1 MTSFILNENIVN
13 EEESV
18 QRQINDSILQGESF
32 HFIAGAGSGKTYAL
46 VESIK
51 FHLSNKPNWF
61 YSTGRKIACITYTNA
76 AKDEIIERLYEN
88 DSVSVSTIHTF
99 LWGLVE
105 PHQDELVLIH
115 KKNLEKQVK
124 DIEFSLHYD
133 DVNGTKPAY
142 KKFRSLESEQD
153 KLIKIINDDHS
164 CFYQILQSTVASDF
178 WSKLEEKLGNEL
190 YSSIKSKVQ
199 DVERIIRDIIK
210 ISKYRKCIDNITDKK
225 DGYSTVKY
233 NEFGGREV
241 LHKNE
246 IGHDTLINYVGTM
259 IDEYEILCKIII
271 DKFPAIYIDE
281 YQDTHEE
288 VIRVLDKVLNY
299 SEEYEIEF
307 LVALFGDPVQSIY
320 SNNLSCQVLDR
331 EMKLVSK
338 NINRRSHNN
347 VIGLINNIRGE
358 HQDIRQKSIFKNKD
372 QGVVNFDS
380 YSIPKDEQTLFIKE
394 KIEEVKSSW
403 SINDNNKLTC
413 MVLRNKNLTELCGF
427 YELYNIISKLHS
439 DKSTFLRFDSVNEE
453 FLNDDI
459 TRLGRMPYM
468 LYNLIKP
475 IFFLKYDESK
485 LLTDIF
491 SNEVLE
497 TSTLDDVI
505 NCLDDLRNSEF
516 NNIEDYVS
524 YILRNINS
532 EDDSHAPYGDLN
544 IYKVDNFDDFKKK
557 LICEITDNPSDKVLG
572 LIDDLMNVELSVIYN
587 WLIFILDF
595 EYDEEVNYLTC
606 HSSKGL
612 EFNNVVAILDDEF
625 GYKFNGKKEK
635 EKFSSLLNSDLDKTL
650 DFDLEVT
657 RNLLYVVCSRA
668 IVNLQVIIFSEKLG
682 GKLSFDDL
690 IS

>member
-1 MTSFILNENIVN
+1 MTNFILDETLVN

-18 QRQINDSILQGESF
+18 QRQINNHIVQGESF

-51 FHLSNKPNWF
+51 FHLSTK
-61 YSTGRKIACITYTNA
+61 YSSFDKTGRKIACITYTNA

-88 DSVSVSTIHTF
+88 DNVSVSTIHTF

-105 PHQDELVLIH
+105 PHQEELVLIH

-133 DVNGTKPAY
+133 DVNGAKPAY
-142 KKFRSLESEQD
+142 KKFRSLESDQE

-164 CFYQILQSTVASDF
+164 YFYQIFQSAVASDF

-190 YSSIKSKVQ
+190 FLSIKSKVQ

-210 ISKYRKCIDNITDKK
+210 ISKYQKCIDNITDKK

-246 IGHDTLINYVGTM
+246 IGHDTLINYVGVM
-259 IDEYEILCKIII
+259 INEYEVLCKIII
-271 DKFPAIYIDE
+271 DTFPSIYIDE

-288 VIRVLDKVLNY
+288 VIRVLEKILKY

-320 SNNLSCQVLDR
+320 SNNLSCQNLGG
-331 EMKLVSK
+331 EIKLVSK
-338 NINRRSHNN
+338 NINRRSHDN
-347 VIGLINNIRGE
+347 VISLINNIRGE
-358 HQDIRQKSIFKNKD
+358 HQNIRQKSIFKNKD
-372 QGVVNFDS
+372 KGLVNFDS
-380 YSIPKDEQTLFIKE
+380 YSVPKDEQTFFIKG
-394 KIEEVKSSW
+394 KIDEIKSSW
-403 SINDNNKLTC
+403 SIDDNNKLTC

-427 YELYNIISKLHS
+427 YELYNIFSKLHS

-453 FLNDDI
+453 FLNDDL

-468 LYNLIKP
+468 LYNIIKP

-497 TSTLDDVI
+497 ASTLDDVI
-505 NCLDDLRNSEF
+505 NCLDDLRCSEF

-524 YILRNINS
+524 YILKNLNP
-532 EDDSHAPYGDLN
+532 DDASHAPYRGLN
-544 IYKVDNFDDFKKK
+544 IYKVDNFDDFKNK
-557 LICEITDNPSDKVLG
+557 LISEITDNPSDKVLG
-572 LIDDLMNVELSVIYN
+572 LIDDLVKVELSVIYN
-587 WLIFILDF
+587 WLMFILDF
-595 EYDEEVNYLTC
+595 EYDKEVNYLTC

-625 GYKFNGKKEK
+625 GYKFDGKKEK
-635 EKFSSLLNSDLDKTL
+635 EKFSSLLKSDLDNTL

-657 RNLLYVVCSRA
+657 RNLLYVICSRA
-668 IVNLQVIIFSEKLG
+668 IVNLQVIIFSEKSG
-682 GKLSFDDL
+682 GNLSFDDL